1 MTFTNRL
8 ISTFAT
14 RTTTTTEIV
23 SYDVPTPDG
32 LLWKITVEYLNQIF
46 VIGVPNIP
54 SHPDPVAAGSIF
66 LVGTHFG
73 HTTWTSMVR
82 AQHSASMVTK
92 LLSST
97 LVQCKMASGMAE
109 SRTVLVTAG
118 TQMNVGSISFVMSY
132 DGVAM
137 YSFTYQ
143 TAMVNVLQLGARIHT
158 VSGDTFG
165 IVDTTPQ
172 GRLATAGGKSPWKS
186 DTSIS
191 IKVA

>member
-1 MTFTNRL
+1 MTSKNRL

-66 LVGTHFG
+66 LVGAHFG

-132 DGVAM
+132 DGVAI

-143 TAMVNVLQLGARIHT
+143 TAMVNVFRHQHFNQDGFRTRTPIKCFPVLSYWRHDRGFVIKCGQL
-158 VSGDTFG
+158 
-165 IVDTTPQ
+165 
-172 GRLATAGGKSPWKS
+172 
-186 DTSIS
+186 
-191 IKVA
+191 